1 MTTCTCQHHIMN
13 LSDEPA
19 TMHNYDNWKLKQVRV
34 VGKGICS
41 PLLDYILFLLIY
53 ILMKT

>member
-34 VGKGICS
+34 VGKGIYS